1 MFSTCLLFSLSNN
14 RGRAR
19 AGSRPIDLDDLTAR
33 LQHVSGAR
41 QALSEPPSLHTVDTE
56 KDTSESSPSLRSRE
70 TTASLLDE
78 EEEYRRVLKHETKFY
93 NTIIREGGQPSHSA
107 SLGRDI
113 LDDPGELREILLYW
127 QRDNGDAEGRRV
139 WWVFGSQFCRW
150 KDFREY
156 QRTNR
161 DQGRFP
167 TYNNTVE
174 RSLARHGF
182 TRPFKLD
189 EDPER
194 QDKLTTWIEYLDYE
208 FWLYDKDMRIVKRL
222 QPQYDAAW
230 NQLVDAQVLRT
241 FETEEFICDVDSAF
255 QRGREEERA
264 EKAVEASRLGVTT
277 AERAISDPRR
287 SHLSE
292 QALRQRLA
300 TAESKLDAAN
310 KSLKSIKR
318 RNDLVHE
325 FLEKVKLP
333 SVSYVSAKEDAEW
346 RSILLRWIL
355 QQIPIIE
362 RQLNHAKVA
371 ENTSAGEDAGV
382 KRTSKRDRA
391 DESTEGRQAKRQRRD
406 GEISNCRTRASTA
419 EERESQPDRGRSDF
433 PNQGRGAK
441 VTISSQS
448 TSLSARNTSDAT
460 SNEEPVASRVP
471 ATQELGATLARSARA
486 RSLRYSAPKK
496 TILAVQI
503 PPKVI
508 LEEKARVTKAGRRA
522 RKSGNLSAPRRSTR
536 VGKPPD
542 RFQ

>member
-1 MFSTCLLFSLSNN
+1 MFSIYLFISLSNN

-19 AGSRPIDLDDLTAR
+19 AGCRSIDLDDLTAR
-33 LQHVSGAR
+33 LQHVSSAR
-41 QALSEPPSLHTVDTE
+41 QALSEPPSLHAVDIE
-56 KDTSESSPSLRSRE
+56 KDTSESTPSLRSRE
-70 TTASLLDE
+70 TTASLLEE
-78 EEEYRRVLKHETKFY
+78 EEEYRCDLKHETKFY
-93 NTIIREGGQPSHSA
+93 DTLIREGGQPSHSA

-113 LDDPGELREILLYW
+113 LDDPGELREILSYW

-139 WWVFGSQFCRW
+139 WWVFGSQLCRW

-167 TYNNTVE
+167 IYNNTVE

-208 FWLYDKDMRIVKRL
+208 YWLYDKDMRIVKRL

-230 NQLVDAQVLRT
+230 KELVDSQVLRP

-255 QRGREEERA
+255 QRGSEEERA
-264 EKAVEASRLGVTT
+264 EKAVEATRVGVAS

-287 SHLSE
+287 SHLSQ
-292 QALRQRLA
+292 QALQQRLA

-310 KSLKSIKR
+310 KSLESIKR

-325 FLEKVKLP
+325 FLETVKLP
-333 SVSYVSAKEDAEW
+333 LVSYVSRKDDAEW

-362 RQLNHAKVA
+362 RELNHAKVA
-371 ENTSAGEDAGV
+371 ENDLGGKDAGV

-391 DESTEGRQAKRQRRD
+391 DESSEGRQAKRQRQD

-419 EERESQPDRGRSDF
+419 KERESQLEHSCLDF
-433 PNQGRGAK
+433 ANQGRAAK
-441 VTISSQS
+441 
-448 TSLSARNTSDAT
+448 R
-460 SNEEPVASRVP
+460 P
-471 ATQELGATLARSARA
+471 
-486 RSLRYSAPKK
+486 
-496 TILAVQI
+496 
-503 PPKVI
+503 
-508 LEEKARVTKAGRRA
+508 
-522 RKSGNLSAPRRSTR
+522 
-536 VGKPPD
+536 
-542 RFQ
+542 